1 MTDIETPEHGTD
13 PRMEAVSD
21 ALIGTQSSWVTIKD
35 GTVIV
40 DMDEVSRIAVFA
52 VESIDSDDHCTW
64 MCHLDEQERIVEI
77 LNETWKATNGNPE
90 LLSLL
95 VDMIEIPDGLVL
107 PDETEASDDSSQ

>member
-52 VESIDSDDHCTW
+52 VESIDSDDHCKW

-77 LNETWKATNGNPE
+77 LNETWKATNRDNSSGLPFVAFHVS
-90 LLSLL
+90 LS
-95 VDMIEIPDGLVL
+95 ISTIR
-107 PDETEASDDSSQ
+107 SCSSR